1 MTKDRAPADMPLPRL
16 PVIDVEAEAQNAE
29 VVDRGFWEKV
39 RRFAG
44 RLPFA
49 DTLVAAWFCARDP
62 ETPARV
68 RAMLLGALAYFV
80 VPLDLIPDFLLHLG
94 GFTDDAAVLA
104 TVIGLVGAHIKP
116 RHRAAAREA
125 LGLPPLPEEE
135 PPVVA
140 EEPARKKRFGL
151 F

>member
-1 MTKDRAPADMPLPRL
+1 MPKDQASATPPLPEI
-16 PVIDVEAEAQNAE
+16 PMIDVADEAGNAAA
-29 VVDRGFWEKV
+29 VDQGFWDKV
-39 RRFAG
+39 RRLAG

-62 ETPARV
+62 ETPPRV

-80 VPLDLIPDFLLHLG
+80 MPIDLIPDFLLHLG

-104 TVIGLVGAHIKP
+104 TVIGLVGANIKP
-116 RHRAAAREA
+116 RHRAAARKA
-125 LGLPPLPEEE
+125 LDLPPLPEEE
-135 PPVVA
+135 APILAEPPK
-140 EEPARKKRFGL
+140 RKKRFGL